1 MLNRMKL
8 GPKLIGGYCV
18 VAALAALIV
27 VVGYV
32 ALGTMGGHVHELG
45 DVRLP
50 SVKSLEEMHSGML
63 GTVIAERGL
72 VNRRMMEPAVRQAQ
86 YDYIDKNL
94 ANTEEAL
101 KVYQPL
107 PQTQEEET
115 KWKEFEPK
123 WEAWLGLHK
132 IVRDLSVEK
141 DRMLAA
147 GINKDDPRMEAHD
160 SKVFAAHITART
172 AYLECEQMLIGLVD
186 INKKI
191 AEEAVV
197 AADAAIR
204 RSKVTLL
211 IVGLVGVLL
220 AVTLGLLLAGSI
232 SRPMHEGVAMIKE
245 MGMGHLD
252 QRLNMNRADEIGEL
266 ARAMDQF
273 AGDLQQHV
281 VGAMQKV
288 AAGDLTAE
296 VQANDDRDEIAP
308 ALRGVIS
315 SLRHLIDRMNHM
327 SREHDAGDIDVVV
340 PEEEF
345 AGAYRDMA
353 RGINQMVGGHISVK
367 KKAMACIAE
376 FGKGNFEAEL
386 EQFPGKKAFINDTIE
401 QVRGNLKALIADATM
416 LSQAAVEGRLETRAD
431 ASKHQGDFRKIVAG
445 VNDTLDAVIGPLN
458 VAAGYVDRISKGD
471 IPEKISDNYNGD
483 FNTIKNNLNQC
494 VEAVNA
500 LVADA
505 NLLSQAAVEGR
516 LETRADAS
524 KHQGDFRKIVA
535 GVNDTLDAVIG
546 PINEAARVLAAA
558 ADKDMTQRVEG
569 NYQGDLATLKNNIN
583 AALEAID
590 EALEQVNGAVIQ
602 VAEASNQITTGS
614 QSLAEGAAEQA
625 SALEEVSSSLE
636 EMSSMTK
643 QNAANADEAK
653 SLAANARAGADKG
666 KDAMQ
671 RMSEAIDKIQVSSE
685 ETSKIVKTI
694 DEIAF
699 QTNLLALNA
708 AVEAARAG
716 DAGKGFAVVAEEVR
730 NLAQRSAEAA
740 RNTADM
746 IEESVKNAQGGVAI
760 SREVA
765 DSLLE
770 IADGARKVN
779 DLVGEIAAASNEQA
793 QGIDQVNTA
802 VGQMDKVTQ
811 QNAANS
817 EESASAAEEL
827 SAQSQELRATVE
839 LFKISSR
846 GAATGGRHA
855 RRAAAVPRQD
865 AASLKLVSEKKT
877 SGSAKPVSADRRPEE
892 VIPLDDDDET
902 RALANF

>member
-1 MLNRMKL
+1 
-8 GPKLIGGYCV
+8 
-18 VAALAALIV
+18 
-27 VVGYV
+27 
-32 ALGTMGGHVHELG
+32 
-45 DVRLP
+45 
-50 SVKSLEEMHSGML
+50 MHAGML

-72 VNRRMMEPAVRQAQ
+72 VNQRMMEPAVRQAQ

-94 ANTEEAL
+94 ANAEEAL
-101 KVYQPL
+101 KAYQPL
-107 PQTQEEET
+107 PQTPEEEV

-132 IVRDLSVEK
+132 IVRDLSLEK

-147 GINKDDPRMEAHD
+147 GINKGDPRLEAHD
-160 SKVFAAHITART
+160 GKVFAAHMTART
-172 AYLECEQMLIGLVD
+172 AYLECEQMLIGLVGL
-186 INKKI
+186 NKKV

-197 AADAAIR
+197 AAAVATQ
-204 RSKVTLL
+204 RSKLTLL
-211 IVGLVGVLL
+211 IAGLAGVLL
-220 AVTLGLLLAGSI
+220 AVTLGLFLARSI
-232 SRPMHEGVAMIKE
+232 SRPMHEGVAMMKE
-245 MGMGHLD
+245 LSQGHLD

-266 ARAMDQF
+266 TRAMDQF
-273 AGDLQQHV
+273 AGDLQ
-281 VGAMQKV
+281 
-288 AAGDLTAE
+288 
-296 VQANDDRDEIAP
+296 
-308 ALRGVIS
+308 
-315 SLRHLIDRMNHM
+315 HLVERMNHM
-327 SREHDAGDIDVVV
+327 SHEHDAGDIDVVV

-345 AGAYRDMA
+345 VGAYRELA
-353 RGINQMVGGHISVK
+353 AGLNQMVGGHITVN

-386 EQFPGKKAFINDTIE
+386 ERFPGKKAFINDTIE
-401 QVRGNLKALIADATM
+401 QVRGNLKALIADANM
-416 LSQAAVEGRLETRAD
+416 LCQAAVEGRLETRAD
-431 ASKHQGDFRKIVAG
+431 ASKHGGDFAKIVAG
-445 VNDTLDAVIGPLN
+445 VNN
-458 VAAGYVDRISKGD
+458 
-471 IPEKISDNYNGD
+471 
-483 FNTIKNNLNQC
+483 
-494 VEAVNA
+494 
-500 LVADA
+500 
-505 NLLSQAAVEGR
+505 
-516 LETRADAS
+516 
-524 KHQGDFRKIVA
+524 
-535 GVNDTLDAVIG
+535 TLDAVIG

-558 ADKDMTQRVEG
+558 AAQDMTQRVEG

-583 AALEAID
+583 AAIVAMD

-653 SLAANARAGADKG
+653 SLAANARASADKG

-671 RMSEAIDKIQVSSE
+671 RMSDAIDKIQVSSE

-760 SREVA
+760 SHEVA

-839 LFKISSR
+839 TFKISSR
-846 GAATGGRHA
+846 SSGGGGRNA
-855 RRAAAVPRQD
+855 RRPAAVPRQD
-865 AASLKLVSEKKT
+865 AASLKLVSEKKAG
-877 SGSAKPVSADRRPEE
+877 GSAKPRSADRRPEE